1 MTTSAP
7 TDKMTDGEFMQLK
20 ARCEKEGTSVSQVRK
35 DAFADEV
42 FCDIWPAEDLKLE
55 KIRDGIAAQQCRL
68 DQLEAAARNKAE
80 AFLGAIA
87 RRDALVATVRLLQER
102 KSRISDNAETQ
113 PVYIESIA
121 ADKSRSDADFVES
134 VAFTGRYKTALA
146 QLDALL
152 EQHQGNLVLAESAV
166 AAFQKSFLV

>member
-1 MTTSAP
+1 MITSAP

-55 KIRDGIAAQQCRL
+55 KIRDGIAAQQSRL

-80 AFLGAIA
+80 SFLSAIA
-87 RRDALVATVRLLQER
+87 RRDALQATVRLLNDR
-102 KSRISDNAETQ
+102 KNRITENAEGQ
-113 PVYIESIA
+113 PNFIEAIG
-121 ADKSRSDADFVES
+121 ADRSRSDHDFVLA
-134 VAFTGRYKTALA
+134 VAYTATYKSALL

-152 EQHQGNLVLAESAV
+152 EQHQSRLVLSEAEV
-166 AAFQKSFLV
+166 AAFQK

>member
-1 MTTSAP
+1 
-7 TDKMTDGEFMQLK
+7 MTDAEYMQLK
-20 ARCEKEGTSVSQVRK
+20 AKCEREGTSVSLVRK
-35 DAFADEV
+35 DMFADEV
-42 FCDIWPAEDLKLE
+42 FCDIWPAQSEKLDRA
-55 KIRDGIAAQQCRL
+55 RDAIAVQQSRL

-87 RRDALVATVRLLQER
+87 RRDTLAATVRLLQER

-113 PVYIESIA
+113 PIYIETIG

-134 VAFTGRYKTALA
+134 VAFTGRYKTALV

-152 EQHQGNLVLAESAV
+152 EQHQSRLVAAEAEV
-166 AAFQKSFLV
+166 AAFQK

>member
-1 MTTSAP
+1 MPTTIALS
-7 TDKMTDGEFMQLK
+7 DSMTDAEFMVLK

-55 KIRDGIAAQQCRL
+55 KIRDGIAAQQSRL

-87 RRDALVATVRLLQER
+87 RRDALVATVRLLNER
-102 KSRISDNAETQ
+102 KARITDNLETQ
-113 PVYIESIA
+113 PIFIETIG

-134 VAFTGRYKTALA
+134 VAFTGRYKTALV

-152 EQHQGNLVLAESAV
+152 EQNQSRLVLAESEV
-166 AAFQKSFLV
+166 AAFQK

>member
-1 MTTSAP
+1 MPTTIALS
-7 TDKMTDGEFMQLK
+7 DSMTDAEFMVLK

-42 FCDIWPAEDLKLE
+42 FSDIWPAEDAKIE
-55 KIRDGIAAQQCRL
+55 KIRDGIAAQVSRL
-68 DQLEAAARNKAE
+68 DQLEAHARNKAE

-87 RRDALVATVRLLQER
+87 RRDALVAIVRLLNER
-102 KSRISDNAETQ
+102 KARITDNLETQ
-113 PVYIESIA
+113 PIFIETIG

-152 EQHQGNLVLAESAV
+152 EQSTGKLVLAEAEV
-166 AAFQKSFLV
+166 LAFQK